1 METPEGSEVAAAL
14 REATN
19 YAELAA
25 SAAAAMGRD
34 DLARRIALAKVRL
47 DNPDATIAVVGEFKQ
62 GKSSL
67 VNALLGASICPVDDD
82 IATSTLTVLRYAAEP
97 RVVAWRVEGA
107 ERTRQEH
114 GLEELP
120 RLVTEQA
127 EARGSRL
134 ELVEVFLPNP
144 LLQRGVTLVDSPGAN
159 GIRPGY
165 TSIVLGYLQ
174 AVHGAIFVSDAS
186 SPLAHEELAFL
197 RSAASVAPAVVV
209 ALSKIDMFPHWR
221 EILSADTGL
230 LQAAGLDIP
239 VVPVSSALREAAL
252 SAGDASLNEESNFP
266 ALIEFLDRSVVQ
278 QATSIAVGGVIDA
291 AILSLGEMQVA
302 TRAGLEARQSPETA
316 EERLRAF
323 REAKERLDRLRQ
335 GSARWTTVMND
346 GLAELVARVDH
357 RFRRR
362 MRDLQR
368 YVDDQL
374 AKGDPKATWT
384 DLTAYVREQAAD
396 GAREVV
402 RDMEAG
408 ADEVARR
415 VTASLEEEDL
425 MIGSAVG
432 SRQALD
438 LSKYWAPRPLTKQSI
453 ASSAGMGLSGLRGAQ
468 GGLILLGMMSG
479 LAGIVLSTGLLL
491 GVAALFGG
499 KQILDERKRQVTV
512 RRQEARTAIRQFMDE
527 AEFEVSKAM
536 RDLSR
541 EQNRRLRDHYQ
552 ERIAERMRTCTEAVA
567 TMERATKESDT
578 ARNTRIKE
586 LQEQDS
592 QIGSVLEA
600 LQRRRSELSG
610 AGARP

>member
-1 METPEGSEVAAAL
+1 
-14 REATN
+14 
-19 YAELAA
+19 
-25 SAAAAMGRD
+25 
-34 DLARRIALAKVRL
+34 
-47 DNPDATIAVVGEFKQ
+47 
-62 GKSSL
+62 
-67 VNALLGASICPVDDD
+67 
-82 IATSTLTVLRYAAEP
+82 
-97 RVVAWRVEGA
+97 
-107 ERTRQEH
+107 
-114 GLEELP
+114 
-120 RLVTEQA
+120 
-127 EARGSRL
+127 
-134 ELVEVFLPNP
+134 
-144 LLQRGVTLVDSPGAN
+144 
-159 GIRPGY
+159 
-165 TSIVLGYLQ
+165 
-174 AVHGAIFVSDAS
+174 
-186 SPLAHEELAFL
+186 
-197 RSAASVAPAVVV
+197 
-209 ALSKIDMFPHWR
+209 
-221 EILSADTGL
+221 
-230 LQAAGLDIP
+230 
-239 VVPVSSALREAAL
+239 
-252 SAGDASLNEESNFP
+252 
-266 ALIEFLDRSVVQ
+266 
-278 QATSIAVGGVIDA
+278 
-291 AILSLGEMQVA
+291 
-302 TRAGLEARQSPETA
+302 
-316 EERLRAF
+316 
-323 REAKERLDRLRQ
+323 
-335 GSARWTTVMND
+335 
-346 GLAELVARVDH
+346 
-357 RFRRR
+357 